1 MQAVCC
7 CWMKSL
13 GAASTLQYIYTVT
26 ISIRS
31 YFCAPNP
38 VTVRYTYTLHVTRY
52 TIHVTRYTIHVTR
65 IHVTRYTIHN
75 TQYTSHVYTYTISD
89 LPPLFWNGVA
99 HSQNGSRSQNGRF
112 CPGID
117 RSQNLW
123 SFSERSDSGTHVRFQ
138 NGPLQNGRP
147 FSRRL
152 GTLRMAGPFRKWSGH
167 SRNGPAVFRI
177 ERSWMVHH
185 SRNDS

>member
-1 MQAVCC
+1 MHMQPAC
-7 CWMKSL
+7 
-13 GAASTLQYIYTVT
+13 TIYSQHEPVRTST
-26 ISIRS
+26 ISIISRS
-31 YFCAPNP
+31 SQICR
-38 VTVRYTYTLHVTRY
+38 VG
-52 TIHVTRYTIHVTR
+52 
-65 IHVTRYTIHN
+65 
-75 TQYTSHVYTYTISD
+75 ISD